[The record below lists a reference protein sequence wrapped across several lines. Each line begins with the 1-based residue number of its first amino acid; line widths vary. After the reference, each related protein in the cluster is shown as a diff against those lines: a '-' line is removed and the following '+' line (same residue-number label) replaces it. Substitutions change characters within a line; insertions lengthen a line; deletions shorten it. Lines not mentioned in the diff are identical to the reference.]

1 MNVVR
6 PRRTGHPSYN
16 VVLPREPKTAIEARC
31 LVRVSL
37 SAWGL
42 DHATDP
48 AELVISEL
56 VANAVRHARGP
67 MVRVIVERPADDQVY
82 LGVVDRAPNALPQQQ
97 TPHAEA
103 AQGRGLLMV
112 DAFTT
117 RWGYDR
123 LGPVTRFWGKRVWAL
138 LPAKPDPRAA
148 GAIT

>member
-1 MNVVR
+1 MNVAR
-6 PRRTGHPSYN
+6 PRRTGHPGYN
-16 VVLPREPKTAIEARC
+16 VVLPREPKTATEARS

-67 MVRVIVERPADDQVY
+67 MVRVIVERPAHDQVY
-82 LGVVDRAPNALPQQQ
+82 LGVVDRAPNDLPQRQ

-103 AQGRGLLMV
+103 AQGRGLLML

-123 LGPVTRFWGKRVWAL
+123 LGPTPRFWGKRVWAV
-138 LPAKPDPRAA
+138 LPSKAD
-148 GAIT
+148 T

>member
-1 MNVVR
+1 MAINWMELTAW
-6 PRRTGHPSYN
+6 PTLTPARRHGHREDF
-16 VVLPREPKTAIEARC
+16 REPKTATEARC

-37 SAWGL
+37 SAWEL

-48 AELVISEL
+48 ADLVISEL
-56 VANAVRHARGP
+56 VANAVRHPRGP

-82 LGVVDRAPNALPQQQ
+82 LGVVDRAPNDLPQQQ

-117 RWGYDR
+117 PWGYDR
-123 LGPVTRFWGKRVWAL
+123 LQQ
-138 LPAKPDPRAA
+138 PAGQPR
-148 GAIT
+148 I